1 MSRYAAK
8 VVDGLVVQVI
18 RGDAAWA
25 QSRLGG
31 AWVGVD
37 QKVGRGWEEWQPG
50 RLRPPSPYPSWEW
63 DGKAWKA
70 PKRKPL
76 LGGPYVWDEPTLSW
90 VVAEDVL

>member
-8 VVDGLVVQVI
+8 VQDGLVTQVI
-18 RGDAAWA
+18 RGDVAWA

-31 AWVGVD
+31 RWIGVED
-37 QKVGRGWEEWQPG
+37 KAGEGWEEWQPG
-50 RLRPPSPYPSWEW
+50 SLRPPSPYESWTW
-63 DGKAWKA
+63 DGSKWKA

-90 VVAEDVL
+90 VAAEDVL

>member
-31 AWVGVD
+31 AWVGVED
-37 QKVGRGWEEWQPG
+37 KVGRGWEVVESQIV
-50 RLRPPSPYPSWEW
+50 PPP
-63 DGKAWKA
+63 A
-70 PKRKPL
+70 P
-76 LGGPYVWDEPTLSW
+76 EP
-90 VVAEDVL
+90 VEGEDLFS

>member
-8 VVDGLVVQVI
+8 VEDGTVTQVI
-18 RGDAAWA
+18 RGDADWA
-25 QSRLGG
+25 ASRLGG
-31 AWVGVD
+31 TWVGIE

-50 RLRPPSPYPSWEW
+50 KLRPPSPYPSWTW

-76 LGGPYVWDEPTLSW
+76 LGGPYIWDEPTISW

>member
-8 VVDGLVVQVI
+8 IEDGLVTQVI

-31 AWVGVD
+31 VWVGVE

-50 RLRPPSPYPSWEW
+50 RLRPPAPFASWGW

-70 PKRKPL
+70 PKRQPL
-76 LGGPYVWDEPTLSW
+76 LGGPYVWDEGAQDW
-90 VVAEDVL
+90 IEADGVL

>member
-31 AWVGVD
+31 EWVGVED
-37 QKVGRGWEEWQPG
+37 KVGRGWEEWQPG
-50 RLRPPSPYPSWEW
+50 RLRPPAPFASWEW

-70 PKRKPL
+70 PKRQPL
-76 LGGPYVWDEPTLSW
+76 LGGPYVWDEDAQDW
-90 VVAEDVL
+90 IEADGVL